1 MGEKMLIA
9 VVGADGRQ
17 AAARRALAGA
27 GCRVCGEEGLTGAG
41 CVLLPTPFAAREEGW
56 AALLAGLRPGALV
69 LAGHPPAA
77 ARRLAGAA
85 GVRLVDYMAREE
97 LAVRNAV
104 PTAEGC
110 IGILL
115 ARRSRTLWGTPVLL
129 AGYGRV
135 AQALAPRLTAL
146 GAWVTVA
153 ARRAS
158 QRALAQSL
166 GAAAIPLDE
175 LRAAAPGFDTA
186 VNTIPAP
193 VFTGAVLAALRPG
206 SLLVDLASA
215 PGGVDLAEAERLG
228 HTALAAPGLPARCAP
243 DSAGAYLAQTVL
255 DILEEQHDKE
265 VLA

>member
-1 MGEKMLIA
+1 M
-9 VVGADGRQ
+9 
-17 AAARRALAGA
+17 
-27 GCRVCGEEGLTGAG
+27 
-41 CVLLPTPFAAREEGW
+41 
-56 AALLAGLRPGALV
+56 
-69 LAGHPPAA
+69 
-77 ARRLAGAA
+77 
-85 GVRLVDYMAREE
+85 RLVDYMAREE

-193 VFTGAVLAALRPG
+193 VFTGEVLAALRPG

-255 DILEEQHDKE
+255 DILGEQHDKE

>member
-27 GCRVCGEEGLTGAG
+27 GCRVCGEEGLAGAG

-56 AALLAGLRPGALV
+56 AGR
-69 LAGHPPAA
+69 PPAA

-193 VFTGAVLAALRPG
+193 VFTGEVLAALRPG

-255 DILEEQHDKE
+255 DILGEQHDKE